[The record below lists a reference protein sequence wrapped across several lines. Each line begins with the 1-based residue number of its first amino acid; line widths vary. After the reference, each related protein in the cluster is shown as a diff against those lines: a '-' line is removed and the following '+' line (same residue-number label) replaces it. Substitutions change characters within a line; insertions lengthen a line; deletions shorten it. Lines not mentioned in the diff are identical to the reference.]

1 MYMITQQE
9 SIGKAE
15 ALFHQMVAFVQR
27 AIVSGELRID
37 DVERALFDQSLG
49 VCRELLAEFIAAA
62 GDGDH
67 GLTVMHEGQ
76 TLNRSEEKKSKPY
89 RSIFGVLNVE
99 RYVYAPGEK
108 KKVAWAP
115 VDAHLGL
122 PAGEQSYV
130 LEDWTMRVCVKES
143 YEEGVGSLRDLLGV
157 KTSVRAAEV
166 MTRCMGEHSDSF
178 SESKAAVDL
187 DSEEEILVL
196 AADGKGVPMRRPLE
210 QRLREQRQ
218 AADEARGDRPSN
230 DADAGD
236 DNFEDEATGQK
247 KKRLGRGE
255 KRTRKQMAY
264 VGAVYSIAPF
274 ERSADDVV
282 DEFRRK
288 QRQPDRPRPQNKQV
302 LAEMTRF
309 REGEVI
315 NGQVQCFARLAWS
328 AIARAGAE
336 KPLVC
341 LMDGQKS
348 LWALKESWFSRAV
361 GVLDIFHVMERLW
374 KVAHAFHE
382 EGSREAE
389 LQVERHLRLLLEGK
403 VACVIGLYKRM
414 LDQRHLPTAKA
425 KPVHETIG
433 YLQNNK
439 QYMKYDEYLAAGY
452 PIGTGVVEGACRH
465 FVKDRMELAGMRWE
479 IEGAQAMLSLRAFYL
494 NDQWDDFIEHRIENE
509 QQSLYGQA
517 A

>member
-1 MYMITQQE
+1 MIAQQE

-15 ALFHQMVAFVQR
+15 ALFQQMVGFVQQAAR
-27 AIVSGELRID
+27 SGELRAD
-37 DVERALFDQSLG
+37 EVERALFDRSLSM
-49 VCRELLAEFIAAA
+49 CRELLSDFIEAA

-67 GLTVMHEGQ
+67 GPSVVHEGQ
-76 TLNRSEEKKSKPY
+76 SLQRSEEKKTKPY
-89 RSIFGVLNVE
+89 RSIFGVLTVE

-115 VDAHLGL
+115 VDARLGL

-130 LEDWTMRVCVKES
+130 LEDWLMRLCVKEA
-143 YEEGVGSLRDLLGV
+143 YHEGVASLRDLLGV
-157 KTSVRAAEV
+157 DTSVRAAEV
-166 MTRCMGEHSDSF
+166 MARRMAEHSDSF
-178 SESKAAVDL
+178 SESQAVVAPE
-187 DSEEEILVL
+187 SEEEILVL

-210 QRLREQRQ
+210 QRLREHQV
-218 AADEARGDRPSN
+218 ATDEEACRDDSQDE
-230 DADAGD
+230 DASAP
-236 DNFEDEATGQK
+236 TK
-247 KKRLGRGE
+247 KKRLKRGE

-274 ERSADDVV
+274 ERSVEDVV
-282 DEFRRK
+282 NEVCRK
-288 QRQPDRPRPQNKQV
+288 QRQADRPRPQNKQV

-328 AIARAGAE
+328 TIHRAGAT

-348 LWALKESWFSRAV
+348 LWALKESWFARAV

-389 LQVERHLRLLLEGK
+389 ALVERHLRLLLEGQ
-403 VACVIGLYKRM
+403 VGCVIGLYKRM
-414 LDQRHLPTAKA
+414 LTQHRLPTAKA
-425 KPVHETIG
+425 APVHDAIRYFE
-433 YLQNNK
+433 NNK
-439 QYMKYDEYLAAGY
+439 QYMKYDEYLQAGY

-465 FVKDRMELAGMRWE
+465 FVKDRMELAGMRWD

-494 NDQWDDFIEHRIENE
+494 NDQWSEFTQQRIQTE
-509 QQSLYGQA
+509 QQTLYGQA